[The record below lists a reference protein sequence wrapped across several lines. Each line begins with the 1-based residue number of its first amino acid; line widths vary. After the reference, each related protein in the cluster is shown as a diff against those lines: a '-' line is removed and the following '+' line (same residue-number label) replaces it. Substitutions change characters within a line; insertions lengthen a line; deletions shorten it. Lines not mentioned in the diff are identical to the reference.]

1 MFLARRTA
9 DPEVALDLWGETFAQ
24 AVAGRRRYR
33 GTTDEEAAGWLYAI
47 ARKQLAGYYRRGV
60 TEGRAMKRLGLE
72 RPAAPRCHHADA

>member
-33 GTTDEEAAGWLYAI
+33 GTTDEEAAGWLYATR
-47 ARKQLAGYYRRGV
+47 ASSSRVTTAAALPRG
-60 TEGRAMKRLGLE
+60 E
-72 RPAAPRCHHADA
+72 R